1 MRNWQYQK
9 LGPSQTKPPMCM
21 SELKNMER
29 RLEPEPEPVSRR
41 DRIQWLL
48 CKHKFLQ
55 LGIRVGS
62 KDIKASPQ
70 WQGFSWQDENPLLPN
85 SAGPGLPRNILTWPR
100 ACYSEHLSSEM
111 WVAHFGAGRSLP
123 QISLELPH
131 LFDPRQEALYHSFHS
146 TSFQLRTFEFPK
158 QAGKKKCFL
167 NI

>member
-9 LGPSQTKPPMCM
+9 LGPSQTKPSMFM

-29 RLEPEPEPVSRR
+29 RLEPEPVSRR
-41 DRIQWLL
+41 DRIQRLL

-55 LGIRVGS
+55 LGIRVGG
-62 KDIKASPQ
+62 KDIKASPE

-85 SAGPGLPRNILTWPR
+85 SAGPGLPRNTLTWPR
-100 ACYSEHLSSEM
+100 ACYSEHLSSEI

-131 LFDPRQEALYHSFHS
+131 LSDPRQEALYHGFHS
-146 TSFQLRTFEFPK
+146 TSFQLGTFELPT
-158 QAGKKKCFL
+158 QAEKKCFL
-167 NI
+167 SI